1 MGIRPHV
8 VLAVMRRN
16 FAAYFGSP
24 TGYVFITIFIV
35 TSAFFAFSETFFGA
49 NMADLASLNAW
60 FPWLL
65 VFFVPAI
72 AMGAWAEERR
82 MGADELLFTL
92 PVRDIEVV
100 MGKYL
105 ATLGVYTVSLV
116 FALSNAVALRFLGRP
131 DWGLLAANYLGY
143 WLAGAALIPVALA
156 ASALTANMTVAFILG
171 ALFCACVVF
180 SGDVLA
186 ALPGMEARFAQAV
199 ALPTH
204 FEPFTLGVVPLPD
217 VLYFVIVAGVMLYIN
232 MILVGQRHWSGGAD
246 GETMGRHFLVRG
258 AAIVIA
264 GVSLSILAGRFLA
277 AGRLDVTVERLNSLS
292 PQTAQLLKNLPG
304 DRPIYVRAYVSPEA
318 PESYV
323 KTRQNLI
330 RLLNEAQAL
339 SRGRVVATVISTEPN
354 SNEARDAEERFSI
367 KPRPITELEEGRIRS
382 REMFLGLAFTCGP
395 EETVI
400 DFLDRGLSIEYE
412 LIRSI
417 SAVAG
422 AKRRKVGILS
432 TDAQLYGGFD
442 FQTMSPRQSWA
453 IVDELKKQYDV
464 VQAEASAPIAEDID
478 VLIAALPSS
487 LSQEQMD
494 NLAAYIKAGR
504 PALLLLDPLPLRF
517 PQLSPCQPKP
527 PQHRNPMYGR
537 QPPEEKGDIDGL
549 LAQIGLS
556 WNKDV
561 VVWDAYN
568 PLPKLAEMPP
578 EIVFVCREAGGARPF
593 NKEEG
598 IVKDLER
605 VVMMFPG
612 ALRPAPGSNLEVTP
626 LLTTGE
632 TSGQLKW
639 NNIITANP
647 FGFGMTFNPNRR
659 YVPSKTQYILAARVS
674 GAFPADTP
682 AEKKDA
688 KDEKSAKDEKE
699 TKVAPKHANVIA
711 VADLDLISEDFF
723 QLRKQGIKD
732 LNFDNV
738 TFVLNCVDF
747 LAGDSSLIAV
757 RNRRPHYRT
766 LTTIENQRKVFRDRK
781 LKEDEAAEAQAE
793 KELAEAQKR
802 VDEKLEALR
811 KKTDVDSRT
820 KEIMLDNLEKVENSR
835 LKAAKAAIEARKR
848 DAIKSAEQEMARN
861 VRRIEN
867 TARLWAIVLP
877 PLPALLIGLF
887 VFITQRMREARSAR
901 NSK

>member
-1 MGIRPHV
+1 VGIRPHV

-35 TSAFFAFSETFFGA
+35 TSAFCAFSEAFFG
-49 NMADLASLNAW
+49 NNLADLASLNAV
-60 FPWLL
+60 FLWLL
-65 VFFVPAI
+65 VFFTPAI

-100 MGKYL
+100 LGKYL
-105 ATLGVYTVSLV
+105 AILGVYTVSLV
-116 FALSNAVALRFLGRP
+116 FSLSNAVALSCLGRP
-131 DWGLLAANYLGY
+131 DWGLLTANYLGY

-171 ALFCACVVF
+171 ALFCSCAVF
-180 SGDVLA
+180 AGGVLA
-186 ALPGMEARFAQAV
+186 ALPGMEARFAAGV
-199 ALPTH
+199 ALPAH
-204 FEPFTLGVVPLPD
+204 FEPFTLGVAPLAD
-217 VLYFVIVAGVMLYIN
+217 VLYFVIVAAVMLYIN
-232 MILVGQRHWSGGAD
+232 MILIGRRHWSGGAD
-246 GETMGRHFLVRG
+246 GETMGRHYLLRG
-258 AAIVIA
+258 AAVIVA
-264 GVSLSILAGRFLA
+264 GVSLSVLAGRFL
-277 AGRLDVTVERLNSLS
+277 GSSRLDLTVERLNSVS

-304 DRPIYVRAYVSPEA
+304 DRPVYVRAYVSPEA
-318 PESYV
+318 PESYA
-323 KTRQNLI
+323 KTRQDLI

-339 SRGRVVATVISTEPN
+339 SGGRVVATVINTEPN
-354 SNEARDAEERFSI
+354 SDEARDAEERFTI
-367 KPRPITELEEGRIRS
+367 KPRPITEFEEGRIRS
-382 REMFLGLAFTCGP
+382 RELFLGLAFTCGP

-442 FQTMSPRQSWA
+442 FQSMSPRQSWA

-487 LSQEQMD
+487 LGQAQMD
-494 NLAAYIKAGR
+494 NLAAYIKSGR
-504 PALLLLDPLPLRF
+504 PALLLEDPLPLRF
-517 PQLSPCQPKP
+517 PQLSPSQPKP
-527 PQHRNPMYGR
+527 PQQRNPMYGR

-549 LAQIGLS
+549 LEQIGLS
-556 WNKDV
+556 WNKEV

-568 PLPKLAEMPP
+568 PLPKLTEMPA
-578 EIVFVCREAGGARPF
+578 EVVFVCKEAGGARPF

-598 IVKDLER
+598 VVKDLER
-605 VVMMFPG
+605 VVMMFAG
-612 ALRPAPGSNLEVTP
+612 ALRPSPGSKLAVTP

-632 TSGQLKW
+632 TSGQLQWK
-639 NNIITANP
+639 NIISAHP
-647 FGFGMTFNPNRR
+647 FGMGMTFNPSRR
-659 YVPSKTQYILAARVS
+659 YVPTKTQYMLAARVS
-674 GAFPADTP
+674 GEFPEDKAV
-682 AEKKDA
+682 EKKDGKDDKEA
-688 KDEKSAKDEKE
+688 KTAAAKR
-699 TKVAPKHANVIA
+699 ANVIV
-711 VADLDLISEDFF
+711 VADLDIISEDFF

-757 RNRRPHYRT
+757 RNRRPQYRT
-766 LTTIENQRKVFRDRK
+766 LAAIEKQRKDFRDKK
-781 LKEDEAAEAQAE
+781 LKEDEAAE
-793 KELAEAQKR
+793 KLAEDEIAQAQKR
-802 VDEKLEALR
+802 VDEKLEDLR
-811 KKTDVDSRT
+811 KNKDYDSRT

-835 LKAAKAAIEARKR
+835 LKAAKAGVEAKKR
-848 DAIKSAEQEMARN
+848 DRIKSAEQEMLRN

-867 TARLWAIVLP
+867 NARLWAIVLP
-877 PLPALLIGLF
+877 PLPALVIGLF
-887 VFITQRMREARSAR
+887 VFMAQRMREARSAR
-901 NSK
+901 SK